1 MVQPGRELGAQP
13 DMLRAEFFR
22 DLLEGLQMR
31 SGIAIPKR
39 VIGDE
44 SETAL
49 EKGAQR
55 VEGRHTDYM
64 CLLRK

>member
-1 MVQPGRELGAQP
+1 
-13 DMLRAEFFR
+13 MLRAEFFR